1 MHGKPKHIQIKQD
14 VLNLWA
20 AWYSDILLLLYYI
33 SPSCCHLWFSW
44 ALKH

>member
-20 AWYSDILLLLYYI
+20 A
-33 SPSCCHLWFSW
+33 
-44 ALKH
+44 